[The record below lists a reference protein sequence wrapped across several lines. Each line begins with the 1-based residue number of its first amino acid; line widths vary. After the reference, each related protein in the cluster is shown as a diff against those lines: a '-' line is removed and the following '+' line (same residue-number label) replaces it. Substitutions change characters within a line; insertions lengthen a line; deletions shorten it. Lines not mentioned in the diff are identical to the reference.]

1 MKLKKIIPLL
11 IILSSQIFFLQAQDS
26 TETDPVNIT
35 AMAVIQKYI
44 YAIGGM
50 DNFKKVVDRTTIM
63 SGLAMN
69 QPIAITIKQ
78 KYPNKLLQELS
89 VGEINQIIYYNDGI
103 GKLKIGNEIT
113 EIEGK
118 ELERLKIDATM
129 QFLVDPE
136 QYGVKSE
143 VLPNEL
149 VDSVD
154 CFVIKF
160 TLPSR
165 IRWFQYFS
173 VETGLKFKETKEI
186 QTKQGLFEQESY
198 FSDYRE
204 VNGLKYPF
212 KIKQFLGLQ
221 VIELNVT
228 SIEINTGLDDSVF
241 EIK

>member
-1 MKLKKIIPLL
+1 
-11 IILSSQIFFLQAQDS
+11 
-26 TETDPVNIT
+26 
-35 AMAVIQKYI
+35 
-44 YAIGGM
+44 M

-89 VGEINQIIYYNDGI
+89 VGEINQIIYYNDGK
-103 GKLKIGNEIT
+103 GTLKIGNEIT

-129 QFLVDPE
+129 QFLLDTE

-149 VDSVD
+149 VDSVE

-160 TLPSR
+160 TLPSG

-221 VIELNVT
+221 VIELTVT

-241 EIK
+241 EIQ